1 MPSSR
6 GSSQSR
12 DQAQVSHIAGRF
24 FTIWATNNEE
34 FQDRFF
40 FFPSVQGWAFC
51 NEPRRQILESLK
63 LKPQNQTQQ
72 LSGGQKAL
80 LLLRQAT
87 NGSPTEL
94 QERICFCQDRAV
106 TWDGHKVA
114 GLFGDGADDSYTPIS
129 GGAQRA
135 RCGKVLSL
143 CRDCVMD
150 TRPPPASLLS
160 GLQAVS
166 RIHPTRFLGGGRGK
180 SGGG

>member
-1 MPSSR
+1 M
-6 GSSQSR
+6 
-12 DQAQVSHIAGRF
+12 
-24 FTIWATNNEE
+24 
-34 FQDRFF
+34 
-40 FFPSVQGWAFC
+40 
-51 NEPRRQILESLK
+51 
-63 LKPQNQTQQ
+63 
-72 LSGGQKAL
+72 
-80 LLLRQAT
+80 
-87 NGSPTEL
+87 
-94 QERICFCQDRAV
+94 